1 MANFVTNG
9 TGTAAIRKS
18 DVVSLEIVSVTSG
31 NENPVTTYNLQIKLN
46 MLHANNITFE
56 TAPTLE
62 GIQAKAA
69 TVLAALEA

>member
-1 MANFVTNG
+1 MANFVTNS

-31 NENPVTTYNLQIKLN
+31 NGNPVTTYNLQIKLN

-56 TAPTLE
+56 TATTLE
-62 GIQAKAA
+62 GIQARRQ
-69 TVLAALEA
+69 LF